1 MVLPVVMVFAPDL
14 GRKYALVSDF
24 PVAVIV
30 QGLPV
35 TVPIWSCTFAL
46 PAPTALTRPLLFT
59 VNTAGFEVDQTTCE
73 AGMAT
78 GTELVP

>member
-1 MVLPVVMVFAPDL
+1 MPPGIMVFAVPDL

-46 PAPTALTRPLLFT
+46 PAPTAVTRPLPFT
-59 VNTAGFEVDQTTCE
+59 VNTAGFEEDQTTCE